1 MRNFVIILWS
11 LKAVLI
17 AMKDRLITMKSKG
30 KIRKPSTREWNGE
43 SCCWILKNLLWKKE
57 KSVRGVMIKT
67 EYLLHFCHLLDQL
80 FWKTTLFR
88 EGDDSKPID
97 FFSLYF
103 IDEMFEFLVYK
114 TNTYVEQC
122 KKRFLKNLSVSKMKT
137 YSGNSRITM
146 QPFHFLQYPL
156 SETMFCDW

>member
-1 MRNFVIILWS
+1 
-11 LKAVLI
+11 
-17 AMKDRLITMKSKG
+17 
-30 KIRKPSTREWNGE
+30 
-43 SCCWILKNLLWKKE
+43 
-57 KSVRGVMIKT
+57 MIKT
-67 EYLLHFCHLLDQL
+67 EYLLHFCHLLGQL
-80 FWKTTLFR
+80 LWKTTLFR

-122 KKRFLKNLSVSKMKT
+122 KKRFLKILSVSKMKT

-146 QPFHFLQYPL
+146 QPFHFLWYPL
-156 SETMFCDW
+156 LGKLCFAIGRNKFLPFYTYAMRRHLYQKINMILCIK